1 MNTVR
6 TLNFNPEN
14 EIDGEAFLQLSESN
28 LKEMIPNKIGIVKKI
43 QRLQE
48 KVSLIDIFT
57 VYMIYAPWLN
67 YMFILLAIYT
77 RSLL

>member
-57 VYMIYAPWLN
+57 VYN
-67 YMFILLAIYT
+67 YDLCTMAKLYVYIISYIYT
-77 RSLL
+77 